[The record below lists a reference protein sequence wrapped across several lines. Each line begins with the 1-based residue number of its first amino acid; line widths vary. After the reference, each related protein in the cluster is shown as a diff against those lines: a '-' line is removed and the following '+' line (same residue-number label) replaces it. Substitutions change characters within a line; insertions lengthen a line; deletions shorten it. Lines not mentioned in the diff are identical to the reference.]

1 MKGKSKERREA
12 DRTPERAVTTG
23 NPMNCS
29 LSWEKLV
36 DMKNSKVQFL
46 AGDGYKRLQIV
57 EADEKSKNIHMICE
71 LGKITWPLRYD
82 KLEEIHQ
89 KVHAGD
95 VELIP
100 YEIDRLIPTWGNFIT
115 GLLRYLGCQRFET
128 VESSDQRPA
137 FPSHDG
143 K

>member
-12 DRTPERAVTTG
+12 DRIPERTVPAG
-23 NPMNCS
+23 NPANCS

-36 DMKNSKVQFL
+36 DMKNNKVQFL

-95 VELIP
+95 VSLIP

-115 GLLRYLGCQRFET
+115 GLLRYLGCQRLET

-137 FPSHDG
+137 SSG
-143 K
+143 G

>member
-1 MKGKSKERREA
+1 MKGKSREKREVEYA
-12 DRTPERAVTTG
+12 PDRAAPEE
-23 NPMNCS
+23 NPASCPF
-29 LSWEKLV
+29 SWEKLV
-36 DMKNSKVQFL
+36 EMKVSKVQFL

-95 VELIP
+95 VSLIP

-115 GLLRYLGCQRFET
+115 GLLRYLGCQRMET
-128 VESSDQRPA
+128 VEPLDQHPA
-137 FPSHDG
+137 PSP
-143 K
+143 

>member
-12 DRTPERAVTTG
+12 DRTPDRAVS
-23 NPMNCS
+23 PESPANCS

-36 DMKNSKVQFL
+36 EMKVGKVQFL

-57 EADEKSKNIHMICE
+57 EADEKSRNIHMICE

-95 VELIP
+95 VSLIP

-115 GLLRYLGCQRFET
+115 GLLRYLGCQQMEA
-128 VESSDQRPA
+128 VEPSDPRPA
-137 FPSHDG
+137 SSP
-143 K
+143 